1 MISLIIIPPSTLLE
15 PLVFWGFF
23 SYYITWLYFL
33 AFLFLISTASWF
45 YFLCD
50 PFLPYSSR
58 TQIRFPAVTSLFYSL
73 PINFLN
79 PEIAFCCFRKSMFS
93 LVFLESSSFY
103 STKALYFYSAKA
115 SILLKPH
122 HFVLPQ

>member
-1 MISLIIIPPSTLLE
+1 MISFIIIPPSTLLE
-15 PLVFWGFF
+15 PLVCLGFF
-23 SYYITWLYFL
+23 SYYITRLYFL
-33 AFLFLISTASWF
+33 AFVFLIATSLWF
-45 YFLCD
+45 YFVCD
-50 PFLPYSSR
+50 PFLPYPFR
-58 TQIRFPAVTSLFYSL
+58 TQIWFPAVTSLFYSL

-93 LVFLESSSFY
+93 LVFLESSSFC